1 MIDENDN
8 VVVHTNNTNVDTESH
23 YENEYSTCCSRTGKT
38 DARLINY
45 ASKFTVSI
53 LMLGFASIQLVRSHD
68 CDPLVPFYTSLITF
82 ILGIWVKSDSAKK
95 KPVNI

>member
-1 MIDENDN
+1 MQENND
-8 VVVHTNNTNVDTESH
+8 VVLHTNNNVDTETH

-68 CDPLVPFYTSLITF
+68 CDTLIPFYTSLITF
-82 ILGIWVKSDSAKK
+82 VLGVWVKSDTGKK
-95 KPVNI
+95 KTVNI